1 MTKNEYDTDKAHVEY
16 ISIDEPPRYKVFL
29 LNDDYTTM
37 DFVVTI
43 LEKVF
48 HKEYNEA
55 HRLMEEIHVTGKG
68 FCGEYTHEIAETK
81 VHLVHQKA
89 QQAGFPLRCIME

>member
-1 MTKNEYDTDKAHVEY
+1 MQNNEYDTDKVHIEY
-16 ISIDEPPRYKVFL
+16 VSIEEPPRYKVFL

-37 DFVVTI
+37 DFVISI
-43 LEKVF
+43 LQNIF
-48 HKEYNEA
+48 HKTLDDSQT
-55 HRLMEEIHVTGKG
+55 LMYTIHTKGKG
-68 FCGEYTHEIAETK
+68 LCGEYTHEIAETK